1 MREKAWQQR
10 PCAGRLPG
18 SPSPPSLEK
27 GRGHVCL
34 ELRELDGAAVAS
46 VTYSFS
52 DELKATAGAVFVL
65 EGPDEAGTYG
75 AFKDLSCVRLG
86 ATYSF

>member
-1 MREKAWQQR
+1 M
-10 PCAGRLPG
+10 
-18 SPSPPSLEK
+18 
-27 GRGHVCL
+27 
-34 ELRELDGAAVAS
+34 
-46 VTYSFS
+46 TYSFS
-52 DELKATAGAVFVL
+52 DELKATAGAVFVLL

>member
-1 MREKAWQQR
+1 MRTSRINNWFESF
-10 PCAGRLPG
+10 GRFQV
-18 SPSPPSLEK
+18 K
-27 GRGHVCL
+27 HR
-34 ELRELDGAAVAS
+34 VAFI
-46 VTYSFS
+46 V
-52 DELKATAGAVFVL
+52 VL

>member
-1 MREKAWQQR
+1 MPSNACALKEALMRTSRINNWFESF
-10 PCAGRLPG
+10 GRFQI
-18 SPSPPSLEK
+18 K
-27 GRGHVCL
+27 H
-34 ELRELDGAAVAS
+34 RELDGAAVTG

-65 EGPDEAGTYG
+65 EGPDEPGTYG
-75 AFKDLSCVRLG
+75 VFKDLSCVRLG